1 MCPQAS
7 VAGIYWLA
15 GNVRIEEPRGF
26 EEFAMHSEL
35 VSLVGSN
42 VLRVC
47 RTVAAGLVCV
57 ISLACPIQA
66 DTLFSSFGP
75 SGSFTTTFGW
85 AIVSPTEMAYPFLSP
100 EKATFD
106 SAALALAHGPFTT
119 NTSVNIDLRA
129 DAFDSPGVVLESFDL
144 VDVLPVAGLIAPAI
158 VVDSV
163 DHPLLEANTTYWL
176 SISGPPGSGEIDWG
190 TASIMPP
197 SQRATRSGPDQPWSV
212 VSIDFIYA
220 GAFSVDGTPPTPT
233 PEPSS
238 ALLVATMLL
247 GIVALRRIR
256 ASRVH

>member
-1 MCPQAS
+1 
-7 VAGIYWLA
+7 
-15 GNVRIEEPRGF
+15 
-26 EEFAMHSEL
+26 
-35 VSLVGSN
+35 
-42 VLRVC
+42 
-47 RTVAAGLVCV
+47 
-57 ISLACPIQA
+57 
-66 DTLFSSFGP
+66 
-75 SGSFTTTFGW
+75 
-85 AIVSPTEMAYPFLSP
+85 MAYPFLPS
-100 EKATFD
+100 EDATFD

-129 DAFDSPGVVLESFDL
+129 DASDSPGDVLESFHL
-144 VDVLPVAGLIAPAI
+144 VDVLPVAGSVAPAI

-163 DHPLLEANTTYWL
+163 DHPFLKANATYWL
-176 SISGPPGSGEIDWG
+176 SISGPPGGGEIDWG

-220 GAFSVDGTPPTPT
+220 GAFRVDGTPTASA

-247 GIVALRRIR
+247 GIVVLRRIR